1 MQIRFKQIVVDD
13 KAAVLA
19 LFKRS
24 AEKIKRMQVNHWQ
37 YWNNPPADKIKWVEE
52 GIQNNEF
59 FYIYFEDVNVG
70 MVRILDEDLPYWG
83 KQDEKA
89 TYIHSLVV
97 TEQFNGKG
105 IGKAAIQAAG
115 VMAQENYCKYI
126 RLDADSRNTKLCEYY
141 EKQGF
146 KKVGTQTLT
155 LSTYNLYQKELT

>member
-52 GIQNNEF
+52 GIHNSEF
-59 FYIYFEDVNVG
+59 FYIFVEGVNVG

-83 KQDEKA
+83 RQDEKA
-89 TYIHSLVV
+89 KYIHSLVV
-97 TEQFNGKG
+97 REQFNGKG
-105 IGKAAIQAAG
+105 ISNAAIKAVGA
-115 VMAQENYCKYI
+115 MAQENNCKYI
-126 RLDADSRNTKLCEYY
+126 RLDADSENPKLCEYY
-141 EKQGF
+141 ENQGF
-146 KKVGTQTLT
+146 KKVGTKTLT
-155 LSTYNLYQKELT
+155 LSTYILYQKELT